1 MRLEIRRPSPSFVL
15 ASIALFVALAGI
27 AYALDRN
34 SVRSRHIVNGQVK
47 TNDLATDAVSQE
59 KIDDA
64 AVGPTE
70 LRDGGVTPEK
80 LGAIP
85 AVRAQSPSESLNND
99 QVLNPGA
106 EPLQF
111 DEELYDT
118 EDMHT
123 GGTYDTEQSKFFAPR
138 DGIYDVSSGLI
149 FSESSTTDGVDRQI
163 FLLRNGTTYLA
174 SEQVAPKSTGVTIL
188 NVATTAKL
196 AEGDYVQAMITHDA
210 GSNLVTPQSQFGG
223 FGDGR
228 HFFAMAWVG
237 PDTEPPQ

>member
-1 MRLEIRRPSPSFVL
+1 MPREIRRPSPSFVL
-15 ASIALFVALAGI
+15 ASIALFVALGGL

-34 SVRSRHIVNGQVK
+34 SVRSKHIVAGQVK
-47 TNDLATDAVSQE
+47 TNDLAADAVIQE
-59 KIDDA
+59 KIGDA
-64 AVGPTE
+64 AVGSLE
-70 LRDGGVTPEK
+70 LRDGSVRPEE

-99 QVLNPGA
+99 QVLDPGA

-118 EDMHT
+118 EGMHT
-123 GGTYDTEQSKFFAPR
+123 RGTYDDELSKFFAPR
-138 DGIYDVSSGLI
+138 DGIYDVSSGVI
-149 FSESSTTDGVDRQI
+149 FSESSSGDGADRQI
-163 FLLRNGTTYLA
+163 FLLKNGTTYLA
-174 SEQVAPKSTGVTIL
+174 SEQVAPKVTGVTIL

-196 AEGDYVQAMITHDA
+196 AEGDYVQAWITHDA
-210 GSNLVTPQSQFGG
+210 GSDLVTHESQVGEH
-223 FGDGR
+223 GDGR